1 MKIVV
6 DLMRNIF
13 VIMFICLVALEIIV
27 LISVTVLYRIPLER
41 NMPYIETAS
50 MNNTQDVLNSFNYIL
65 QRKYYNLETDLL
77 LIAKHLYPMYLSEQ
91 LDNPNYPAFQQTSKF
106 YNSYGGCLI
115 DGNLFNSSEY
125 VTAIDQGQTAFNLM
139 GKVFTQYQNFSNS
152 NEENI
157 IDTLFLD
164 DRLNKI
170 INVPDIISSD
180 FSDPNFMEKY
190 VCYAISIF
198 KTILIRDIIFEKN
211 NLVIDS
217 FYLFLNQDYTY
228 RYPMEYLDKN
238 SFQNLNYYDNI
249 NSNCYS
255 YTNSTNYENCFKTFS
270 NLEVDNSTKTVN
282 QIYFDPP
289 LRKNNELVS
298 RGCINVPFPAQGN
311 NYACIDFS
319 LSNILKNIP
328 QNDMSFFLVSYDKSL
343 KDFTFYY
350 SSDLTNNYL
359 DLTNYQ
365 NTAKYNLGRFEIN
378 SGANSFSLFYAIY
391 MELFN
396 YQFLTQEIVNE
407 VIAEYNQTVSA
418 LKNVYDLFEKN
429 KNNCDSYTHY
439 NQNIA
444 LPNHFIFFNDMINLN
459 SCKNIYLFFS

>member
-1 MKIVV
+1 
-6 DLMRNIF
+6 MRNIF
-13 VIMFICLVALEIIV
+13 IIIFICFVALELIV
-27 LISVTVLYRIPLER
+27 LISLTVLYRIPLER
-41 NMPYIETAS
+41 NTPYIEIAS

-115 DGNLFNSSEY
+115 DGNLFNSSQY
-125 VTAIDQGQTAFNLM
+125 VTAIDKGNTEFNLI
-139 GKVFTQYQNFSNS
+139 GKIFTQYQNFSNS

-157 IDTLFLD
+157 IDALFLD

-170 INVPDIISSD
+170 INFPKINSRD

-211 NLVIDS
+211 NLMIDS
-217 FYLFLNQDYTY
+217 FYLFLNQLYTY

-238 SFQNLNYYDNI
+238 TYQFLNYYDRT
-249 NSNCYS
+249 NSNCYP
-255 YTNSTNYENCFKTFS
+255 YTNSTNYENCFETFS
-270 NLEVDNSTKTVN
+270 NLNLINNGTNTVN
-282 QIYFDPP
+282 QIYFDTP

-298 RGCINVPFPAQGN
+298 RGCINVPFPAQGE

-319 LSNILKNIP
+319 LTNILNDIP
-328 QNDMSFFLVSYDKSL
+328 QNDMSFFLISYDDSM
-343 KDFTFYY
+343 KDFKFYY

-359 DLTNYQ
+359 NVSNYE
-365 NTAKYNLGRFEIN
+365 NSAKFNLGSYAID
-378 SGANSFSLFYAIY
+378 SGSSSFSLFYAIY
-391 MELFN
+391 MELFE
-396 YQFLTQEIVNE
+396 YQWLTQDVVNE

-418 LKNVYDLFEKN
+418 LKTVYDLFEKN
-429 KNNCDSYTHY
+429 KNICDSYLNY

-444 LPNHFIFFNDMINLN
+444 LTNHFIYLDDMINLN
-459 SCKNIYLFFS
+459 SCKNINLFFS